1 MFWLELK
8 TTKNNTLRI
17 SSNQISWNSA
27 YCLRGG
33 FSFYLSKHTKT
44 KDIYLFG
51 GDQGSSLL
59 DDGLR
64 TKALYQGTSFEDLFA
79 TLRAYME

>member
-1 MFWLELK
+1 M
-8 TTKNNTLRI
+8 
-17 SSNQISWNSA
+17 A
-27 YCLRGG
+27 
-33 FSFYLSKHTKT
+33 KHTKT

-64 TKALYQGTSFEDLFA
+64 TKALYQGSSFEELFA
-79 TLRAYME
+79 TLRAYMK